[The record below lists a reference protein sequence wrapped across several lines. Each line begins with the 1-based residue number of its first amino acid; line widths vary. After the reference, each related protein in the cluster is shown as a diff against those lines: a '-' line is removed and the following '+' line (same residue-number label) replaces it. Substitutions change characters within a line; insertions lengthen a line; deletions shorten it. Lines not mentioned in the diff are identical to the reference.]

1 MARIVIALH
10 AAPAA
15 DIPAHYRSLLA
26 YQYAQAALVSGHQ
39 IDMVFFYSDAVL
51 HAAKQENSKLAQQAI
66 ANWQTLSTENH
77 IPLVICNTVA
87 EVDHQMDTENL
98 IVPFE
103 NGGLSEFAMAAAA
116 ADHVIQF

>member
-15 DIPAHYRSLLA
+15 DTPAQYRSLLA

-51 HAAKQENSKLAQQAI
+51 HAANADTSIEAQQVVAQ
-66 ANWQTLSTENH
+66 WQQLATQHNV
-77 IPLVICNTVA
+77 PLVICNTVA
-87 EVDHQMDTENL
+87 EVDHQMTTDNL
-98 IVPFE
+98 VSPFQ
-103 NGGLSEFAMAAAA
+103 NGGLTEFSMAAAA

>member
-10 AAPAA
+10 AAPTAEN
-15 DIPAHYRSLLA
+15 PAHYRSLLA

-51 HAAKQENSKLAQQAI
+51 HAAKHQNSTLAQQTI
-66 ANWQTLSTENH
+66 SNWQTLSTEKN

-87 EVDHQMDTENL
+87 EVEHHMDTENL
-98 IVPFE
+98 IAPFK

-116 ADHVIQF
+116 ADQVIQF